1 MMEDFSYYPFRYL
14 RSFNETGD
22 DEYLQCKWLYSF
34 DSPRTHRTYWVWVE
48 VYEDH
53 FYAVKFHLK
62 EHKDSPRKYH
72 LLTGLNEVRPVVNTC
87 IMIMREIAEK
97 DPLSSFGFIGANSEG
112 ETTVET
118 KRYRVYQRLINTY
131 FGGETFKH
139 YFFPTYS
146 AYIMLRATVA
156 EKDPLIVERVSERFI
171 LMYDYFE

>member
-1 MMEDFSYYPFRYL
+1 M
-14 RSFNETGD
+14 
-22 DEYLQCKWLYSF
+22 
-34 DSPRTHRTYWVWVE
+34 
-48 VYEDH
+48 
-53 FYAVKFHLK
+53 FHLK